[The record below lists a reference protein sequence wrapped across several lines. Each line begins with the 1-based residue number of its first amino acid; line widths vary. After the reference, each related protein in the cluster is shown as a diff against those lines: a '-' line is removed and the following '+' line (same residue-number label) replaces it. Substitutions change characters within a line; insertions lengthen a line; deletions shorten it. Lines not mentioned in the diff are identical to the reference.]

1 MLHNIGAYEEIA
13 EVVFFLD
20 SNKLLVITTIAAKW
34 EHDKQVC
41 YPFL

>member
-13 EVVFFLD
+13 EVFFFLD
-20 SNKLLVITTIAAKW
+20 SNKLLVITTIVAKW